1 MGYRALYRVWRPQ
14 QFTDLVGQQLIT
26 QTLKNAIAAKQTSHA
41 YLFTGPRGT
50 GKTSAAKIF
59 AKAINCHFQKNGE
72 PCNQCEI
79 CRAIT
84 EGRLNDVIEI
94 DAASNNSVD
103 EIRDIREKV
112 KYAPTQ
118 ADYKIYIIDEVH
130 MLSTGAFNALLKTL
144 EEPPANVIFIL
155 ATTEPYKIPAT
166 IISRTQRFDFHRIND
181 QTLIK
186 RMEYILKQEKVTF
199 DPAALEVIAKA
210 AAGGMRDALS
220 MLDQVLSFG
229 NHQATLKDALLVTGS
244 VAQEQLAAYLRAVF
258 SQQAAPAFQQIQQL
272 LADGKDPNQ
281 LFEGLID
288 YCRQLLLQQTVFK
301 DQKGESNQVLIS
313 LAKKIPTKV
322 IYQAL
327 DILSQEQ
334 QAMRFATHQEVYLDV
349 ATVKLCQLK
358 SNDRAATTAPAEAEI
373 TKLQT
378 EVMTLKKQL
387 DQLVQRSKPE
397 EKPVH
402 EPKKVPVTKQ
412 TKIQP
417 NLKAIYTVLGS
428 ASRESLDE
436 LKDVWQDLMAKLSVT
451 QRAIMNVSQPVAAS
465 QTAAVISFQY
475 AFLFEKAVENQQL
488 QTQLVTD
495 LASLLGRQVK
505 LTFLPQEQWPQIRKN
520 YLKEYQ
526 HNKAESTKSVTKQAV
541 SAKNS
546 QALAAQKI
554 WGKDAEKLVEFKD
567 D

>member
-14 QFTDLVGQQLIT
+14 QFADLVGQQLIT

-59 AKAINCHFQKNGE
+59 AKAINCHFQKDGE
-72 PCNQCEI
+72 PCNQCDT
-79 CRAIT
+79 CQAIT

-244 VAQEQLAAYLRAVF
+244 VAQEQLAAYLKAVF
-258 SQQAAPAFQQIQQL
+258 SQQAAPAFQQLQQL

-301 DQKGESNQVLIS
+301 DQKGKAKEELVS
-313 LAKKIPTKV
+313 LAKQIPTKV

-334 QAMRFATHQEVYLDV
+334 QAMRFATHQAVYLDV

-358 SNDRAATTAPAEAEI
+358 PNNRSTATAPAEAEI

-378 EVMTLKKQL
+378 EVTALKKQL
-387 DQLVQRSKPE
+387 DQLVQRPM
-397 EKPVH
+397 PVENQVR
-402 EPKKVPVTKQ
+402 EPKKVSVTKQ
-412 TKIQP
+412 TKIHP
-417 NLKAIYTVLGS
+417 NLKEIYAVLGS

-475 AFLFEKAVENQQL
+475 AFLFEKAVENQHL
-488 QTQLVTD
+488 RTQLVTD
-495 LASLLGRQVK
+495 LAVLLGRQVK
-505 LTFLPQEQWPQIRKN
+505 LTFLPQEQWPQIRQN
-520 YLKEYQ
+520 YLREYQ
-526 HNKAESTKSVTKQAV
+526 HDKEQPTKTVTKKVA
-541 SAKNS
+541 SAKDP
-546 QALAAQKI
+546 QALTAQKI
-554 WGKDAEKLVEFKD
+554 WGKAAEKLVEFKD